1 VKKNKK
7 MLIII
12 SIIVLIPL
20 LLFFVNVEFDF
31 VNVNF
36 VYDKAVDYVSL
47 SFKEANEIN
56 SVEDLQKFL
65 INPK

>member
-1 VKKNKK
+1 MKKNKK